1 MKSSSPLRIGKYQL
15 DHRIGAGGMGEVY
28 LAHDTELER
37 PVAIKLIRRE
47 RLEERDIRNLFRR
60 EAKATAKL
68 HHPAI
73 VRIYDFLRWQ
83 EHECLVMEYLEG
95 QSFKTWLKG
104 QGQVQPEVALPLFLD
119 VADGLAH
126 AHRRGI
132 LHRDLK
138 PGNLWITPEKQIKI
152 LDFGLA
158 KYLDQETTLLNGR
171 VIGTHNYMS
180 PQQARGEKLDH
191 RSDLFSL
198 GIIFYQTLTAT
209 HPFEGASAQE
219 TLASIRAGR
228 QEPASDK
235 SKTVPLE
242 ISQLVD
248 RMLAKNPSNRPSSA
262 DEVVEVVA
270 GVLGESRPRRPFFGR
285 HLWAGPWTRA
295 PKWIAAAALLV
306 SVTLMWIGSLAVG
319 HYFSPQGPSLET
331 GQQARPSLVVLGRAE
346 QDWVVAAIAEILSA
360 HLDADDAFYV
370 LPSSHSAYIPSPQ
383 ALTQDALTHLRKVL
397 RVDHFVLSECR
408 VVDDTWQV
416 RLQLVDARRG
426 KIQAETSVTVT
437 ASTESAFLDEVEM
450 LLEEAATTL
459 RGALGHE
466 ALATE
471 DLQTARATFPDGV
484 AGHFY
489 AQGLAAE
496 QGGEPRVALDFFV
509 EAIANDPDA
518 PMPYAAQAVVLTAL
532 GELDAAAKAGA
543 RAIQRSEVLSAAQQ
557 RQIGAFNA
565 AFAEDWQSA
574 ANFHQANVE
583 AFPDVL
589 RYGRGLAEALYYLD
603 DAGAALDRLGELER
617 LSRSLLDDGRL
628 DLLAAYLALRL
639 GDLPSAEA
647 AALRAV
653 EIGETLAFPQLYAEA
668 QIVLSMTLSLLGQ
681 KDGARRAWE
690 TARIAAAQ
698 TGNRLI
704 LLNAFHQNVDGL
716 FRGGQI
722 AEALRQ
728 FDRHRNLYREAGKP
742 ADEARMAYNL
752 GTALMDRDLEAATVL
767 LSDARAISNDLGLQ
781 GQSAAAEFSLGAV
794 AQLRGR
800 LDIARVHYQIALD
813 SFTEQNQQ
821 VFRAAV
827 LTSLGEIAFFA
838 TDFEKALDLHTQ
850 ALEINRALPYPAGV
864 AYDTFRIA
872 ETLRHQGEL
881 ERANEHYR
889 TSLEAREGLGD
900 MVGAAEIRIGL
911 ARLDLARKN
920 FGSALTHCQTASR
933 NLLDVGSMDLFV
945 LAQITEAWIHLAQ
958 GEEETTRSM
967 LDEIE
972 LHAEQSID
980 RRVGFEKRLL
990 AAHIEQDSAA
1000 LEHLARD
1007 ATPGGDLLYANLAM
1021 RSLEN

>member
-1 MKSSSPLRIGKYQL
+1 MKSSLPLHIGKYRL
-15 DHRIGAGGMGEVY
+15 DRRIGSGGMGEVY

-47 RLEERDIRNLFRR
+47 RVGESDIRHLFRR

-73 VRIYDFLRWQ
+73 VRIYDFLRWR
-83 EHECLVMEYLEG
+83 EHECLVMEHLEG
-95 QSFKTWLKG
+95 QSFKAWLEG
-104 QGQVQPEVALPLFLD
+104 QGQVDPEVALPLFLD

-138 PGNLWITPEKQIKI
+138 PGNLWITPEKQVKI

-158 KYLDQETTLLNGR
+158 KYLEQETTLLDGR

-191 RSDLFSL
+191 RSDIFSL

-219 TLASIRAGR
+219 TLANIRAGR

-235 SKTVPLE
+235 SKTVSSE

-248 RMLAKNPSNRPSSA
+248 RMLAKNPNNRPSSA
-262 DEVVEVVA
+262 DEVAEVIA
-270 GVLGESRPRRPFFGR
+270 DVLGESRPRRPLFGR
-285 HLWAGPWTRA
+285 HLWTGPWTRA
-295 PKWIAAAALLV
+295 RKRIAATALLV
-306 SVTLMWIGSLAVG
+306 SVALLWLGSLVVG
-319 HYFSPQGPSLET
+319 HYVSPEGPSLET
-331 GQQARPSLVVLGRAE
+331 GPPARPSLVVLGRAE

-360 HLDADDAFYV
+360 HLGADEAFYV

-383 ALTQDALTHLRKVL
+383 ALTQDALAHLRNVL

-408 VVDDTWQV
+408 VVDETRQV
-416 RLQLVDARRG
+416 RLRLVDARRG
-426 KIQAETSVTVT
+426 KIQAESSVTVT
-437 ASTESAFLDEVEM
+437 ASTDSAFLDEVEI
-450 LLEEAATTL
+450 LLEEAAATL
-459 RGALGHE
+459 RGVLGGE
-466 ALATE
+466 ALAAE
-471 DLQTARATFPDGV
+471 DLQAARATFPDGA
-484 AGHFY
+484 AGYFY

-496 QGGEPRVALDFFV
+496 RGGQPRVALDFFADAV
-509 EAIANDPDA
+509 AKDPDT

-532 GELDAAAKAGA
+532 GQLDAAAKAGA
-543 RAIQRSEVLSAAQQ
+543 LAMQRSEVLTAAQQ
-557 RQIGAFNA
+557 RQIEARNA

-574 ANFHQANVE
+574 ANFYQANAE

-603 DAGAALDRLGELER
+603 DAGAAADRIGELES

-628 DLLAAYLALRL
+628 DLLAAYSAFRL

-647 AALRAV
+647 AALQAAG
-653 EIGETLAFPQLYAEA
+653 IGETLDHPRLYAEA
-668 QIVLSMTLSLLGQ
+668 QIVLSMTLGLLG
-681 KDGARRAWE
+681 KKEEARRAWE
-690 TARIAAAQ
+690 AARTAAAQ
-698 TGNRLI
+698 TGHRLI
-704 LLNAFHQNVDGL
+704 LLNAFDQNVQSL

-728 FDRHRNLYREAGKP
+728 FDRHRELYRQAEKP

-752 GTALMDRDLEAATVL
+752 GTALMDRDPEAATVL
-767 LSDARAISNDLGLQ
+767 LSDARAISNDLGLP

-800 LDIARVHYQIALD
+800 LDIARAHYQIALE
-813 SFTEQNQQ
+813 SFTQQNQR

-838 TDFEKALDLHTQ
+838 ADFEKALDLHTQ

-881 ERANEHYR
+881 EKAHERYK

-900 MVGAAEIRIGL
+900 IVGAAETRIGL
-911 ARLDLARKN
+911 ARLNLVRKN
-920 FGSALTHCQTASR
+920 FGDALTQCRTAAR
-933 NLLDVGSMDLFV
+933 DLLDADSMDFFV
-945 LAQITEAWIHLAQ
+945 LARITEARAHLAQ
-958 GEEETTRSM
+958 GEEETARSM

-980 RRVGFEKRLL
+980 RRVGFETRLL
-990 AAHIEQDSAA
+990 AAHLEQDSAA

-1007 ATPGGDLLYANLAM
+1007 ATSGGDLLYANLAM
-1021 RSLEN
+1021 RGLAN